1 MSLNLATLGRE
12 KEVKEENELK
22 KEEISQIIEQIK
34 EEMRTKPFLA
44 LSLQYHSFQKII
56 ELVIEQDLVNQDGLN

>member
-34 EEMRTKPFLA
+34 EEMRTKPCLA